1 MKKSIFAL
9 ILFLTVAIFS
19 TNYLNIRNVFARS
32 TVGSD
37 TLDLKP
43 DKFFSEEDQLIQSI
57 ISRYHYRKFSLN
69 DSLGSVILDRYLK
82 DLDYNRSYFLLSDII
97 SFDKYRNKIDN
108 LFEDGNL
115 DPFYL
120 IYNTFRKRL
129 NERIAYSDSLLKN
142 ELDFTKEEN
151 FEWKRDKAPW
161 FRDIS
166 EMNDYWRKKVKN
178 DAINLKLDGKDWKS
192 ISESLSKRYENIL
205 KNINQNKSEDVF
217 QLIMNSYTESIDPH
231 TNYMS
236 PITSD
241 NFKIDMARSL
251 EGIGAQLQW
260 EDDYTK
266 IAEVIPGGPAYKSN
280 LLHKGDRI
288 VGVAQGEKGGEFV
301 DVIGW
306 RLTDVVQLIRGPKGS
321 IVRLQVIPAKSSTNT
336 KPLEIKLVRD
346 KITLEEQSVKKDI
359 LDIQNNKSNYKIGV
373 ISVPAFYADF
383 DALQK
388 GVKDY
393 KSTTR
398 DVKKILSELETAKV
412 DGIVI
417 DLRNNGGGS
426 LQEAIQ
432 LVGLFI
438 KEGPV
443 VQVRNADGTIDE
455 GTDTD
460 TSISYKGPLAVMVN
474 RFSASASEIFSGAIQ
489 DYGRGLIIGDQTYG
503 KGTVQNMIDLNRIL
517 RNPSEKLGQVKI
529 TIAKYYRIT
538 GGSTQLRGVAP
549 DVKLPDIIDSH
560 EYGENTEPSAMPW
573 DQIKS
578 SKFTP
583 AGNLSPF
590 IPELVSLHDSRI
602 KNDPEFAYLEE
613 DIKEYRE
620 ANEKSYVSLNE
631 EVRKKEKDEQE
642 EKKFQR
648 ENARRQLKGLK
659 LLKKGETPAEVDSTK
674 NDPILNESAHILADL
689 IKLEIG

>member
-1 MKKSIFAL
+1 MKKSFFAFILLGAL
-9 ILFLTVAIFS
+9 IIFS
-19 TNYLNIRNVFARS
+19 SNYIHVRNVFAS
-32 TVGSD
+32 SPTGSD

-43 DKFFSEEDQLIQSI
+43 DNIFPEEDQLIQSI
-57 ISRYHYRKFSLN
+57 ISRYHYKKFALN
-69 DSLGSVILDRYLK
+69 DSLGSVIFDRYLK
-82 DLDYNRSYFLLSDII
+82 DLDYNRNYFLLSDII
-97 SFDKYRNKIDN
+97 SFDKYRHKVDKLLENGD
-108 LFEDGNL
+108 LE
-115 DPFYL
+115 PFYF
-120 IYNTFRKRL
+120 IYNTFRQRV
-129 NERIAYSDSLLKN
+129 NERIAFSDSLLKN
-142 ELDFTKEEN
+142 ELDFSKNDN
-151 FEWKRDKAPW
+151 FEWKRDKSPW
-161 FRDIS
+161 FKNMT
-166 EMNDYWRKKVKN
+166 ELNDYWTKKVKN
-178 DAINLKLDGKDWKS
+178 DALNLKLNGKDWKS
-192 ISESLSKRYENIL
+192 IAETLTKRYESFI

-280 LLHKGDRI
+280 LLHKGDKI
-288 VGVAQGEKGGEFV
+288 VSVAQGDKGGEFV

-321 IVRLQVIPAKSSTNT
+321 VVRLQIIPANSSENT
-336 KPLEIKLVRD
+336 KPKEIKLTRD
-346 KITLEEQSVKKDI
+346 KITLEEQSAKKDV
-359 LDIQNNKSNYKIGV
+359 LDIQNNKKNYKIGV

-383 DALQK
+383 EAQQK
-388 GVKDY
+388 GIKDY

-398 DVKKILSELETAKV
+398 DVKKLLSELESEKV

-432 LVGLFI
+432 LTGLFI
-438 KEGPV
+438 KDGPV

-460 TSISYKGPLAVMVN
+460 PSISYSGPLAVMVN

-489 DYGRGLIIGDQTYG
+489 DYGRGLIVGDQTYG
-503 KGTVQNMIDLNRIL
+503 KGTVQNMIDLNRL
-517 RNPSEKLGQVKI
+517 MRNPSEKLGQVKI

-538 GGSTQLRGVAP
+538 GGSTQLKGVSP
-549 DVKLPDIIDSH
+549 DVKLPDILDSH
-560 EYGENTEPSAMPW
+560 EYGESTEPSAMPW

-578 SKFTP
+578 SNFTA
-583 AGNLSPF
+583 AGNLKPY
-590 IPELVSLHDSRI
+590 IPELVSLHEARI
-602 KNDPEFAYLEE
+602 KSDPEFTYLKE
-613 DIKEYRE
+613 DIKEYKE
-620 ANEKSYVSLNE
+620 ANDKTSVSLNE

-648 ENARRQLKGLK
+648 ENERRQLKGLK
-659 LLKKGETPAEVDSTK
+659 LLQKGETPAEVDSTK